1 MHKMENNR
9 DFVHLHVHSEYSILD
24 GVIHVKDL
32 VNHAKELG
40 FSAIALTD
48 HGNMFGFVEFY
59 KYATEAGIK
68 PIIGM
73 ESYIAAKSRLEKKT
87 KDNPTYHLTLLAV
100 NNTGLKNLMY
110 LSSKAYTEGFFQKPR
125 IDKELL
131 NGKTEG
137 LVALSGCVQGEIAQ
151 HILKGD
157 MKGAEKALFDYLDL
171 FGKENFFLE
180 IQNVGIEENLVVN
193 KGLIELSL
201 KHGVGLVAT
210 NDVHFLRKEDREL
223 QDVLICIQTGK
234 RLEDEDRLKAE
245 TENIYLRSKEEMWQL
260 FGELPEALLN
270 TVKIAERV
278 NIKLVLD
285 ASKVHLPDFKLP
297 EGYNDS
303 FEYLKDLSEKG
314 LYMRFSGNPPEK
326 YLKRLRSELE
336 IINKMGYAGYFL
348 IIWDLVQA
356 AKKMGIPVGPGRG
369 SAVGSLVLYSLG
381 VTEVDPLKY
390 NLIFERFLNP
400 ERVSPPDVDIDIA
413 DVFRER
419 LIQYVREKYG
429 NESVSQI
436 ITFGRIMAK
445 GVIKD
450 VARVLNFEYKE
461 GDRISKLIPQGA
473 SLKEALESSEE
484 LRRIYE
490 SSERHRRLFEYAMR
504 LEGQIRN
511 TSIHAAGVVVA
522 PGKLYERVPL
532 YRTKDGETSTQVDM
546 KSLELLGLMKVDLL
560 GLRTLSIIEETVRLV
575 RRRYDPSFKIENIPL
590 DDRKTFELLQR
601 GETLGIFQL
610 ESKGFR
616 DILRR
621 LKPDRFEDL
630 IAIVALYRPG
640 PIQSGMLE
648 SYVRRKRG
656 EEKIDYF
663 SPELE
668 EILKETYGVI
678 AYQEQVMQIASKLA
692 GYSMGEADLLRR
704 AMGKKKP
711 ELMREQREK
720 FIKKAKEAGTSPEL
734 AAYIFDKITPFAGYA
749 FNKSHSAG
757 YALVSY
763 RTAYLK
769 AHYPLE
775 FLAANMTF
783 EMNSQDSQAKIQN
796 FIKEAIKNGIEVLP
810 PDINKSEYEFVVE
823 GKAIRFGL
831 GGIKNIGRSAV
842 DAILKERQK
851 GPFKDFIDFLE
862 RTRDSAKVNKKAVES
877 LIKAGAFD
885 IFDKNRARLLEV
897 YAAYQKKPRK
907 KALPSLFGNLP
918 EASEDIK
925 IEVGEVNFTDEQK
938 LAFEKEVLG
947 FFFSSGPLDRFEFID
962 FLPQIKDLKK
972 LERAR
977 ILAYVLS
984 RKEKKNRKKV
994 PYGILKL
1001 YLGGGEVEA
1010 LLFND
1015 NWEKFRNIIKED
1027 ELYIIEGE
1035 IRNEEEGI
1043 KVFVSNL
1050 IQVNRGD
1057 DLQDYIKGIAL
1068 YVDPVSITKNTIIEL
1083 VNNVNKDNG
1092 FPLFVKANGLM
1103 YMSQEYKIPLN
1114 AQVLKKIESLPGV
1127 SRVMILF

>member
-1 MHKMENNR
+1 MERSR
-9 DFVHLHVHSEYSILD
+9 DFVHLHVHSEFSILD

-32 VNHAKELG
+32 VKHAKSLG
-40 FSAIALTD
+40 YNAIALTD

-59 KYATEAGIK
+59 KYATEEGIK

-87 KDNPTYHLTLLAV
+87 PDNPTYHLTLLAI

-125 IDKELL
+125 IDKDLL
-131 NGKTEG
+131 DGRTEG
-137 LVALSGCVQGEIAQ
+137 LVALSGCIQGEIAQ
-151 HILKGD
+151 HVLKGD
-157 MKGAEKALFDYLDL
+157 MHGAERALSDYIDL
-171 FGKENFFLE
+171 FGRDNFFLE
-180 IQNVGIEENLVVN
+180 IQNVGIEENLIVN
-193 KGLIELSL
+193 KGLIELSE

-234 RLEDEDRLKAE
+234 RLDDEDRLKAE
-245 TENIYLRSKEEMWQL
+245 TENIYLRSKDEMWEL
-260 FGELPEALLN
+260 FGEIPEALLN
-270 TVKIAERV
+270 TVEIANRV
-278 NIKLVLD
+278 NINLLLD

-297 EGYNDS
+297 EGYRDS
-303 FEYLKDLSEKG
+303 FEYLKDLAEKG
-314 LYMRFSGNPPEK
+314 LYERFHGAPPEE
-326 YLKRLRSELE
+326 YRKRLRSELE
-336 IINKMGYAGYFL
+336 IIDRMGYAGYFL
-348 IIWDLVQA
+348 IIWDLVA
-356 AKKMGIPVGPGRG
+356 NAKKMGIPVGPGRG

-381 VTEVDPLKY
+381 VTEVDPIKY

-400 ERVSPPDVDIDIA
+400 ERVSPPDVDIDIS
-413 DVFRER
+413 DVLRDR
-419 LIQYVREKYG
+419 LIQYVRDKYG

-450 VARVLNFEYKE
+450 VARVLGFEYKE

-473 SLKEALESSEE
+473 TLKEALENSEE
-484 LRRIYE
+484 LRNIYN
-490 SSERHRRLFEYAMR
+490 SSDKHRKLFNYAMR

-522 PGKLYERVPL
+522 PGKLYEHVPL
-532 YRTKDGETSTQVDM
+532 YRTKDGDTSTQVDM

-575 RRRYDPSFKIENIPL
+575 RKRYDPSFKIEDIPL
-590 DDRKTFELLQR
+590 DDRKTFELLQK
-601 GETLGIFQL
+601 GDTLGIFQL
-610 ESKGFR
+610 ESRGFR

-656 EEKIDYF
+656 EEEIDYF

-668 EILKETYGVI
+668 DILKETYGVI

-711 ELMREQREK
+711 ELMKKQREK
-720 FIKKAKEAGTSPEL
+720 FIEKAKEVGTSPEL
-734 AAYIFDKITPFAGYA
+734 AASIFDKITPFAGYA

-783 EMNSQDSQAKIQN
+783 EMNAQDSQAKIQN
-796 FIKEAIKNGIEVLP
+796 FIKDALKNGIEVLP
-810 PDINKSEYEFVVE
+810 PDINKSEYEFIVE
-823 GKAIRFGL
+823 GGGIRFGL
-831 GGIKNIGRSAV
+831 GGIKNIGHSAV
-842 DAILKERQK
+842 EAILSERKK
-851 GPFKDFIDFLE
+851 GDFKDFIDFLE
-862 RTRDSAKVNKKAVES
+862 RTRDSSKVNKKAVES

-885 IFDKNRARLLEV
+885 AFEKNRAKLLKI
-897 YAAYQKKPRK
+897 YAEFQKKPRK
-907 KALPSLFGNLP
+907 KEMPSLFGNIP
-918 EASEDIK
+918 QVEEKSK
-925 IEVGEVNFTDEQK
+925 IEVENVEFSDEQK
-938 LAFEKEVLG
+938 LAYEKEVLG
-947 FFFSSGPLDRFEFID
+947 FFFSAGPLDKFEFLE
-962 FLPQIKDLKK
+962 FLPQVNDIKR
-972 LERAR
+972 LEKAR
-977 ILAYVLS
+977 MLAYVLS
-984 RKEKKNRKKV
+984 KKEKKNRKKV
-994 PYGILKL
+994 PYGIVKL
-1001 YLGGGEVEA
+1001 YMGGGEVEA

-1015 NWEKFRNIIKED
+1015 RWERLKNTIKED
-1027 ELYIIEGE
+1027 ELYVIEGD
-1035 IRNEEEGI
+1035 IRNEDEGV
-1043 KVFVSNL
+1043 KVFINDLKPVVSNS
-1050 IQVNRGD
+1050 
-1057 DLQDYIKGIAL
+1057 DLTEYIKGVAV
-1068 YVDPVSITKNTIIEL
+1068 YVEPSSITDETINEFKVT
-1083 VNNVNKDNG
+1083 VNEDKG
-1092 FPLFVKANGLM
+1092 FPLFVKVNGII
-1103 YMSQEYKIPLN
+1103 YRSQTYRVPLN
-1114 AQVLKKIESLPGV
+1114 VDYLRKIESLPGV
-1127 SRVMILF
+1127 LRVMVLF